1 MSHNKKV
8 KYIYPHIFIMT
19 TLVVLSSCTAMVSS
33 SINSESSSNSS
44 SRMSEDTTSLTNSQ
58 FIDHHAYQTFWSEET
73 KIHIELDIS
82 ALNLSLM
89 NQFGQEKNNRY
100 NDFYVPTNAII
111 TINEDVIIMEQVAI
125 RQKGNIF
132 SRGAFLDNQTIVRPF
147 HFRLRFDY
155 AWDDEQY
162 QPFGLKQNWT
172 NRDADYQ
179 TRKERSLA
187 SMRSIELKWNRSNDP
202 SMINQVYASRQFTQ
216 ALSIAPHATLGQ
228 ITFRAQPLR
237 YELGVYTI
245 NEAIDEIFINRH
257 FSGQASK
264 GDLYKA
270 LYPVDLRYDRMVYRD
285 GSTNQERFH
294 HHMVGVED
302 TWNNYHP
309 VYDLKTNK
317 KNSTHASLMNLIR
330 TLKYAGGFPFSEQL
344 DLLKAVID
352 IPSFVQYAAIS
363 HLIGHPDDMR
373 NNTNNTY
380 IYFHGE
386 TQKAYF
392 IPYDFDWSL
401 GITWN
406 EGLTLDTGSRHPLSP
421 FGTYGLIENPI
432 YWYTIFQGNHA
443 PFSQIYPLQPTIQ
456 LAYRQKIK
464 TLFEHSR
471 FSIHRYELMFE
482 KYKQHY
488 QEVFSSLDTNTSFHH
503 IEAFRYH
510 YQLVAQTML
519 TY

>member
-1 MSHNKKV
+1 
-8 KYIYPHIFIMT
+8 MT
-19 TLVVLSSCTAMVSS
+19 TFVVLSSCTAMVSS
-33 SINSESSSNSS
+33 SSTQDASSFPSTSISEGVSSQTSS
-44 SRMSEDTTSLTNSQ
+44 ELPETN
-58 FIDHHAYQTFWSEET
+58 DYQIFWSEQT
-73 KIHIELDIS
+73 KIHIQLDIS
-82 ALNLSLM
+82 AFHLSLM

-100 NDFYVPTNAII
+100 NDFYVPTNVIF
-111 TINEDVIIMEQVAI
+111 TINEEVVVMEQVAI
-125 RQKGNIF
+125 RLKGNIF

-155 AWDDEQY
+155 VWDDEHY

-172 NRDADYQ
+172 ASDPDYQ
-179 TRKERSLA
+179 TRKVRSLA
-187 SMRSIELKWNRSNDP
+187 SMRSIEFKWNRSNDP
-202 SMINQVYASRQFTQ
+202 SMINQVYASRQFTE

-228 ITFRAQPLR
+228 ITLRSQPLR

-245 NEAIDEIFINRH
+245 NEAIDEIFINRY

-285 GSTNQERFH
+285 TTTNQERFH
-294 HHMVGVED
+294 EYMVGVED
-302 TWNNYHP
+302 TWNYYHP

-317 KNSTHASLMNLIR
+317 KHATHASLMNLIR

-344 DLLKAVID
+344 DLLRAVID
-352 IPSFVQYAAIS
+352 IPSFIQYAAIS

-406 EGLTLDTGSRHPLSP
+406 EGLTVDTGTRHPLSP

-443 PFSQIYPLQPTIQ
+443 PFSQVYPLQPSIQ

-464 TLFEHSR
+464 ALFEHSR
-471 FSIHRYELMFE
+471 FSVNQYELLFE
-482 KYKQHY
+482 TYKQHY
-488 QEVFSSLDTNTSFHH
+488 QDVYSSLDTNTNFKHL
-503 IEAFRYH
+503 EAFKYH
-510 YQLVAQTML
+510 YQLVAQTMV
-519 TY
+519 TF